1 MATVWHLLGNPLGRA
16 KVVRVFFLPRRGFF
30 RFRVTVAKLVPLI
43 FTPVTL
49 LKNLAPHGTRKTVTV
64 SQSSGDIPSRPR
76 PSRAGD
82 RRRRERYACSS
93 WRSCR
98 VGIDDRDRRRM
109 LFHTHDGLV
118 ASQTI
123 IDSSILHA
131 ADGAIVDVRQRRN
144 FRRFLV
150 DTQEQYVGLYLRRV
164 TP

>member
-30 RFRVTVAKLVPLI
+30 RFRVTVAKLEPLI

-82 RRRRERYACSS
+82 TRRRERSACPS

-98 VGIDDRDRRRM
+98 IGIDDRDQQRM
-109 LFHTHDGLV
+109 PFHILAWLV
-118 ASQTI
+118 ATQTT
-123 IDSSILHA
+123 IDLSILHTA
-131 ADGAIVDVRQRRN
+131 NGAVVDVWQRRN

-150 DTQEQYVGLYLRRV
+150 DIQEKYVGLYLRRV